1 MDMTYNGGEPPKGA
15 RRFVK
20 PAAIALAALG
30 FAALVWQ
37 LAGDKAGVKR
47 AEAPK
52 VTTVIPLPPPP
63 PPPPPKE
70 RPPEKPRE
78 EPKTSVPQPSPAPK
92 PSEAPK
98 PADNLPKQMTMNA
111 PAQAGTD
118 GFGIAAG
125 DGGGM
130 AGSGGGT
137 GSFGNA
143 TYAKYLGYQVEQLL
157 SRDKRVQDSGGSRFN
172 GAVRLTLDAS
182 GRIVRAT
189 IERSSGTAQLDDAIA
204 DALRGLGKFDEAP
217 PPGGTPGNREFR
229 IELNG
234 RRT

>member
-30 FAALVWQ
+30 FAVLVWQ

-63 PPPPPKE
+63 RRRRRRNA
-70 RPPEKPRE
+70 RPKPRE

-130 AGSGGGT
+130 AGGGGGT